1 MNDTTLKY
9 GEGDHSYQTAGQ
21 LEGITRLVDKF
32 YDNMDRFEE
41 AQTIRSM
48 HPDDL
53 TESRKK
59 LAYFLS
65 GWLGG
70 PKLYSQ
76 HYKPIGIPTVHKH
89 LNVGEEEAEAWLH
102 CMKEA
107 IAEQPYEEDFR
118 VYLITQ
124 LRVPAGRIQKVCAQ

>member
-21 LEGITRLVDKF
+21 IAGITRLVDKF
-32 YDNMDRFEE
+32 YDNMERFEQ
-41 AQTIRSM
+41 AQTIRDM

-76 HYKPIGIPTVHKH
+76 H
-89 LNVGEEEAEAWLH
+89 
-102 CMKEA
+102 
-107 IAEQPYEEDFR
+107 
-118 VYLITQ
+118 
-124 LRVPAGRIQKVCAQ
+124 